1 MQSRTAFSVVA
12 RSQGFL
18 FDKYMISKP
27 LLKEL
32 DQILQEDYNLKLSEA
47 KLADFAEF
55 LVSYFQTLID
65 IKMDCEKKAKHK
77 CH

>member
-1 MQSRTAFSVVA
+1 
-12 RSQGFL
+12 
-18 FDKYMISKP
+18 MISKP

-32 DQILQEDYNLKLSEA
+32 DQILQEGYNLKLTEA

-65 IKMDCEKKAKHK
+65 IKMDCEKKAKHDR
-77 CH
+77 HR